1 MKTRGELMST
11 LTALSPETLAKY
23 EPVIGLEV
31 HVQLLTKSKIFCS
44 CSTHFGDPP
53 NQNTCP
59 VCLGLPGA
67 LPVLNREAVTM
78 ATKAALALNCNINP
92 HSRFARKNYFYPDL
106 PKGYQIS
113 QYDEPLAVDGWI
125 DIEVVDVKKRV
136 GITRVHLE
144 EDAGK
149 SLHEGF
155 PDSGEK
161 TYIDLN
167 RSGVP
172 LIEIVSEPDLRSPEE
187 AYDYLTRLKT
197 LMLYLEV
204 SDCNMEEGS
213 LRVDANVSV
222 RKKGSTTFGTK
233 TEVKN
238 LNSFRFLQK
247 ALAYEVERQVEVL
260 ESGGEI
266 SQETR
271 LFDSREQ
278 RTYGMRSK
286 EFAHDY
292 RYFPEPDLLPLIVT
306 EEWKEAVRTS
316 LPELPGARES
326 RFQIEYALPK
336 RDAALLTALRATAD
350 YFEQTAGACGEARP
364 AANWILN
371 DLSYLLQENGKGISD
386 SPVTAQNLAGLIKL
400 VARGSI
406 SGKMAKD
413 VLAEMFRTGKT
424 ANQIV
429 SDKGLE
435 QITDADK
442 IAAIAR
448 EVITANPK
456 QTEQYR
462 QGKTA
467 TLGWF
472 VGQVMKATRGQAHPR
487 LVQEILKKEL
497 S

>member
-1 MKTRGELMST
+1 MFSMT
-11 LTALSPETLAKY
+11 LDVRTKY

-31 HVQLLTKSKIFCS
+31 HVQLLTRSKIFCA
-44 CSTHFGDPP
+44 CSTRFGDPP
-53 NQNTCP
+53 NSNTCP

-78 ATKAALALNCNINP
+78 AMKAALALNCTINP
-92 HSRFARKNYFYPDL
+92 RSRFARKNYFYPDL

-113 QYDEPLAVDGWI
+113 QFDEPLSREGWIEIEVDGARRRI
-125 DIEVVDVKKRV
+125 

-155 PDSGEK
+155 PDSDTK
-161 TYIDLN
+161 SYIDLN
-167 RSGVP
+167 RTGVP
-172 LIEIVSEPDLRSPEE
+172 LIEVVSEPDLRSPEE

-222 RKKGSTTFGTK
+222 RRAGAGKFGTK

-247 ALAYEVERQVEVL
+247 ALAYEIERQIAIL

-266 SQETR
+266 QQETR
-271 LFDSREQ
+271 LWDSREQ

-292 RYFPEPDLLPLIVT
+292 RYFPEPDLLPLIIT
-306 EEWKEAVRTS
+306 EEWKEEVRRS
-316 LPELPGARES
+316 LPELPEARKQ
-326 RFQIEYALPK
+326 RFMREYALPEN
-336 RDAALLTALRATAD
+336 DAGQLTSSKPLAN
-350 YFEQTAGACGEARP
+350 YFEEVAKTSGEP
-364 AANWILN
+364 KLAANWILSE
-371 DLSYLLQENGKGISD
+371 LLYLLKEANQEIEQ
-386 SPVTAQNLAGLIKL
+386 SPVPAGNLAGLLSLINGGT
-400 VARGSI
+400 V
-406 SGKMAKD
+406 SGKMGKEI
-413 VLAEMFRTGKT
+413 LAEMFATGK
-424 ANQIV
+424 N
-429 SDKGLE
+429 
-435 QITDADK
+435 
-442 IAAIAR
+442 AR
-448 EVITANPK
+448 EVMAAKGFEQINDAGKITAVVREIMAANPK
-456 QTEQYR
+456 QVEQYR

-472 VGQVMKATRGQAHPR
+472 AGQVMKATRGQANPQ
-487 LVQEILKKEL
+487 LVQEVLKREL
-497 S
+497 GQ

>member
-1 MKTRGELMST
+1 MTT
-11 LTALSPETLAKY
+11 LATLSPETLADY

-31 HVQLLTKSKIFCS
+31 HVQLLTRSKIFCK
-44 CSTHFGDPP
+44 CSTQFGDPP

-67 LPVLNREAVTM
+67 LPVLNREAAAM
-78 ATKAALALNCNINP
+78 ATKAALALNCRIHP
-92 HSRFARKNYFYPDL
+92 RSRFSRKNYFYPDL

-113 QYDEPLAVDGWI
+113 QYSEPLSEGGWI
-125 DIEVVDVKKRV
+125 EIEVGGEKKRI
-136 GITRVHLE
+136 GITRVHIE

-155 PDSGEK
+155 PDSSEK

-222 RKKGSTTFGTK
+222 RKKGARSFGTK

-238 LNSFRFLQK
+238 LNSFKFLQK

-266 SQETR
+266 FQETR

-292 RYFPEPDLLPLIVT
+292 RYFPEPDLLPLVVT
-306 EEWKEAVRTS
+306 EEWKEDVRRS
-316 LPELPGARES
+316 LPELPQAREF
-326 RFQIEYALPK
+326 RFQTEYALP
-336 RDAALLTALRATAD
+336 RQDAALLTSSRATAD
-350 YFEQTAGACGEARP
+350 YFERTAKACGEAKL
-364 AANWILN
+364 AANWVLN
-371 DLSYLLQENGKGISD
+371 DLSYLLQESGKSITD
-386 SPVTAQNLAGLIKL
+386 SPVTAENLARLIKL
-400 VARGSI
+400 VVRDSI

-413 VLAEMFRTGKT
+413 VLAEMFQTRKT
-424 ANQIV
+424 AEQIV

-435 QITDADK
+435 QIADPVK
-442 IAAIAR
+442 LAEIAR
-448 EVITANPK
+448 GIIAANPK

-467 TLGWF
+467 TIGWF
-472 VGQVMKATRGQAHPR
+472 VGQMMKATRGQAQPQ
-487 LVQEILKKEL
+487 LVQDVLKKEL
-497 S
+497 SR

>member
-1 MKTRGELMST
+1 MST
-11 LTALSPETLAKY
+11 LTTLSPETLAQY

-67 LPVLNREAVTM
+67 LPVLNREAVAM
-78 ATKAALALNCNINP
+78 ATKAALALNCGINTR
-92 HSRFARKNYFYPDL
+92 SRFARKNYFYPDL

-113 QYDEPLAVDGWI
+113 QYDEPLSLDGWI
-125 DIEVVDVKKRV
+125 DIEVADVRKRV
-136 GITRVHLE
+136 GITRVHME

-155 PDSGEK
+155 ADSGEK

-172 LIEIVSEPDLRSPEE
+172 LIEIVSEPELRSPEE

-222 RKKGSTTFGTK
+222 RKKGATTLGTK

-238 LNSFRFLQK
+238 LNSFRYLQK
-247 ALAYEVERQVEVL
+247 ALAYEVERQIEVI
-260 ESGGEI
+260 EIGGEI
-266 SQETR
+266 FQETR

-292 RYFPEPDLLPLIVT
+292 RYFPEPDLLPLVVT
-306 EEWKEAVRTS
+306 DEWKEEVRRS

-326 RFQIEYALPK
+326 RFQTEYALS
-336 RDAALLTALRATAD
+336 RQDASVLTASRAMAD
-350 YFEQTAGACGEARP
+350 YFEQTAKACGEAKL
-364 AANWILN
+364 AANWVLN
-371 DLSYLLQENGKGISD
+371 DLSYLLQENGKAIDS
-386 SPVTAQNLAGLIKL
+386 SPVAPQNLAEL
-400 VARGSI
+400 VNLVGKGTI

-413 VLAEMFRTGKT
+413 VLAEMFRTGKS

-435 QITDADK
+435 QITDPDK
-442 IAAIAR
+442 ISAIAR
-448 EVITANPK
+448 EVIAANPS

-472 VGQVMKATRGQAHPR
+472 VGQVMKATRGQAQPQ
-487 LVQEILKKEL
+487 LVQDILKKEL